1 MLKTGLRCVFSMFYI
16 YKRCRFACS
25 DNCKMDCSFSPFT
38 QFGACIDANIPHFSA
53 LYTPKL
59 HLCTLVP
66 MYGIP
71 VYHTPKPHLG
81 YPIFPFGV
89 FYGAFMPHFGDCFT
103 PLFVY
108 VFPTFGQKDACK
120 TQVYPLFER
129 GNSCLNVPFT

>member
-1 MLKTGLRCVFSMFYI
+1 MIFTCFISTNDAVLHARI
-16 YKRCRFACS
+16 IA
-25 DNCKMDCSFSPFT
+25 KMDCSFSPFT
-38 QFGACIDANIPHFSA
+38 RFWSRNVASYPPFLCPRH
-53 LYTPKL
+53 PKL

-66 MYGIP
+66 MPGIP
-71 VYHTPKPHLG
+71 VYHTPNHHLG
-81 YPIFPFGV
+81 YPILPFGV
-89 FYGAFMPHFGDCFT
+89 FYGSFMPHFGDCFT